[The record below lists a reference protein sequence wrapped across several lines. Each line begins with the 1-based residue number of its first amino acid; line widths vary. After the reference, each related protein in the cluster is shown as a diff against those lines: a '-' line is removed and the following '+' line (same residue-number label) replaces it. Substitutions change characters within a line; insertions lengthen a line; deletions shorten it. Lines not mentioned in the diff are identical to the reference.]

1 MLSDLLSI
9 VRTEP
14 IRGSCVENKLQSWL
28 ARNDTTV
35 RHDRK
40 TSAPHC
46 LAERCHDNP
55 GKITCTISYI
65 HDLYVSYKVWTAY
78 FDLRHLSS
86 RELAPYHLSQFQHTP
101 LCHVQDRYIMYARE
115 PPEELIQRHR
125 MLVPRRRQ
133 II

>member
-9 VRTEP
+9 VRTEL

-35 RHDRK
+35 RHDRQ
-40 TSAPHC
+40 TSTPHC

-65 HDLYVSYKVWTAY
+65 HDLYVSYMIWTAY
-78 FDLRHLSS
+78 LQLTTPVIERIGALSLITVPTHS
-86 RELAPYHLSQFQHTP
+86 TLPCPGSIYYIYQRTTRRAHTEASNAGP
-101 LCHVQDRYIMYARE
+101 T
-115 PPEELIQRHR
+115 P
-125 MLVPRRRQ
+125 
-133 II
+133 